1 LSERRT
7 PIPTDGQKAI
17 KPKILV
23 CAPSNAA
30 IDEVCKRLL
39 NGVPSS
45 KGNLLHPTIVRIGIE
60 KSVNISVKEVSLD
73 SLVEAAVSAS
83 SSHGVGNDYTR
94 IQAQQAEL
102 KDKISA
108 KQNQIQVVHDFD
120 DRKKTLE
127 NELHALMSEKVA
139 LVKESSR
146 ARDAVKDASRH
157 LDGARRA
164 ARDSILQDADIICA
178 TLSGSGHESL
188 APHTFETVII
198 DEAAQAIEMS
208 CLIPLKY
215 GCQRCIMV
223 GGEYS
228 LPIVELYSC
237 KILINY
243 RLRQS
248 VRTSSDSTTMSRFLS
263 ESQSGTRQTCTSLG
277 TLLTYIWGELTM

>member
-1 LSERRT
+1 VLIVRPPGTGKTKTISGLVGKFLSERRT

-17 KPKILV
+17 KPKLLV

-83 SSHGVGNDYTR
+83 SAHGVGNDYTR

-102 KDKISA
+102 KDKITA
-108 KQNQIQVVHDFD
+108 KQSQIQVVHDFD
-120 DRKKTLE
+120 DRKKILQD
-127 NELHALMSEKVA
+127 ELHALQSERVA

-146 ARDAVKDASRH
+146 ARDAVRDASRH

-188 APHTFETVII
+188 APYTFETVII

-228 LPIVELYSC
+228 FRLVELSSC
-237 KILINY
+237 
-243 RLRQS
+243 
-248 VRTSSDSTTMSRFLS
+248 
-263 ESQSGTRQTCTSLG
+263 
-277 TLLTYIWGELTM
+277 

>member
-1 LSERRT
+1 LVGKFLSERRT

-17 KPKILV
+17 KPKLLV

-45 KGNLLHPTIVRIGIE
+45 KGKRLTPTIVRIGIE

-94 IQAQQAEL
+94 IQAQQTEL
-102 KDKISA
+102 KEKITE
-108 KQNQIQVVHDFD
+108 KMNQIAVVHDFD
-120 DRKKTLE
+120 DRKKVLDG
-127 NELHALMSEKVA
+127 ELHALLAEKIA

-164 ARDSILQDADIICA
+164 ARDAILQDADIICA

-188 APHTFETVII
+188 APYTFETVII

-223 GGEYS
+223 GGTNIS
-228 LPIVELYSC
+228 IFGLPWLMIRSEP
-237 KILINY
+237 I
-243 RLRQS
+243 
-248 VRTSSDSTTMSRFLS
+248 TTDYH
-263 ESQSGTRQTCTSLG
+263 QSGCREVSLQRVAFRQNRQAR
-277 TLLTYIWGELTM
+277 

>member
-1 LSERRT
+1 MSLKRGLSLAPWTRKASHSFKGKQCTKFLAEVSPPGTGKTKTISGLVGKFLSDRRS
-7 PIPTDGQKAI
+7 PIPTDGQRAV
-17 KPKILV
+17 KPKLLV

-45 KGNLLHPTIVRIGIE
+45 KGNRLTPTIVRIGIE

-73 SLVEAAVSAS
+73 SLVEVAVSAS

-94 IQAQQAEL
+94 IQSLQAEL
-102 KDKISA
+102 KDKISE
-108 KQNQIQVVHDFD
+108 KQNQIQKVQDYD
-120 DRKKTLE
+120 DKKRALE
-127 NELHALMSEKVA
+127 SELHALLAQKVA
-139 LVKESSR
+139 LVKDASR

-188 APHTFETVII
+188 APYTFETVII

-228 LPIVELYSC
+228 AL
-237 KILINY
+237 
-243 RLRQS
+243 
-248 VRTSSDSTTMSRFLS
+248 STT
-263 ESQSGTRQTCTSLG
+263 Q
-277 TLLTYIWGELTM
+277 